1 MTLSLRARLL
11 LGLVALVLLGI
22 LVADVATYAS
32 LKTFL
37 YQRVDQQLRDGIDP
51 AVGALNATYDS
62 HGGPGGPGGPD
73 GHHDNGGALN
83 LPQGTYAAVLGP
95 DGKVVTELVAVFP
108 GQTPTAARPVLPTS
122 PAAGASGAQVITTVA
137 GKNGV
142 AHYELLVTPLSA
154 PAGDFLALGVPLTEV
169 DSTLQQLVQ
178 LELLIGALVLL
189 ATALLAL
196 LIVRFGLRPLARMGA
211 AASAIAGGDLSRRV
225 EPATDKTE
233 IGRLGLALNAM
244 LTQIEAAFAER
255 TESNQRLRRFLAD
268 ASHELRTPLTSIRGY
283 AEMMRRGAEDR
294 PADAAV
300 ARRRIEEEAVRM
312 TALVDDLLLLARLDQ
327 GRPLAR
333 EAVDLQTIARDAQAD
348 ALAVAPN
355 RLIQLEAPGSV
366 IVTGDGMRIR
376 QVVGNLVRN
385 ALVHTPAGSPVEIA
399 LAQHDGRAVL
409 SIADHGPGLPPEAG
423 ARVFE
428 PFYRAHAGRSRDR
441 GGSGLGLSIVAAVV
455 TAHGGSVRAVGTP
468 GGGATFLVE
477 LPVDP
482 PAPAPQQVPSQLPG
496 TPQAATEGFSG

>member
-1 MTLSLRARLL
+1 MILSLRARLL
-11 LGLVALVLLGI
+11 LGLVALVLVGI

-37 YQRVDQQLRDGIDP
+37 YQRVDQQLRDGVSP
-51 AVGALNATYDS
+51 AVSALNATYET
-62 HGGPGGPGGPD
+62 HGGGPGGPR
-73 GHHDNGGALN
+73 HDEGTPN

-95 DGKVVTELVAVFP
+95 DGTVVTELVAAFP
-108 GQTPTAARPVLPTS
+108 GQTPSAARPVLPTS
-122 PAAGASGAQVITTVA
+122 LPKGSASSQVITTVA

-142 AHYELLVTPLSA
+142 AQYELLMTPLSA

-169 DSTLQQLVQ
+169 DSTLSQLVQ
-178 LELLIGALVLL
+178 LEMLIGALVLL

-196 LIVRFGLRPLARMGA
+196 VIVRFGLRPLARMGA

-225 EPATDKTE
+225 DPATDRTE

-283 AEMMRRGAEDR
+283 AEMMRRGAENK
-294 PADAAV
+294 PEDAAV

-333 EAVDLQTIARDAQAD
+333 EAVDLQAIAHDAQTD

-355 RLIQLEAPGSV
+355 RMIQLEAPEAIV
-366 IVTGDGMRIR
+366 ITGDGMRIR

-385 ALVHTPAGSPVEIA
+385 ALVHTPAGTPLEIS
-399 LAQHDGRAVL
+399 LAQQDGRAL
-409 SIADHGPGLPPEAG
+409 LAIADHGPGLPPEAG

-428 PFYRAHAGRSRDR
+428 PFYRADAGRSRDR

-455 TAHGGSVRAVGTP
+455 AAHGGSVRATTTP

-477 LPVDP
+477 LPLQ
-482 PAPAPQQVPSQLPG
+482 PALPEPEPARTQFPG
-496 TPQAATEGFSG
+496 AAQAAAEGF

>member
-1 MTLSLRARLL
+1 
-11 LGLVALVLLGI
+11 V
-22 LVADVATYAS
+22 
-32 LKTFL
+32 
-37 YQRVDQQLRDGIDP
+37 
-51 AVGALNATYDS
+51 
-62 HGGPGGPGGPD
+62 
-73 GHHDNGGALN
+73 
-83 LPQGTYAAVLGP
+83 
-95 DGKVVTELVAVFP
+95 
-108 GQTPTAARPVLPTS
+108 
-122 PAAGASGAQVITTVA
+122 
-137 GKNGV
+137 
-142 AHYELLVTPLSA
+142 
-154 PAGDFLALGVPLTEV
+154 
-169 DSTLQQLVQ
+169 
-178 LELLIGALVLL
+178 
-189 ATALLAL
+189 
-196 LIVRFGLRPLARMGA
+196 
-211 AASAIAGGDLSRRV
+211 
-225 EPATDKTE
+225 
-233 IGRLGLALNAM
+233 
-244 LTQIEAAFAER
+244 
-255 TESNQRLRRFLAD
+255 AD

-355 RLIQLEAPGSV
+355 RLIQLEAPETV

-399 LAQHDGRAVL
+399 LSPQDGRAVL

-428 PFYRAHAGRSRDR
+428 PFYRADSGRSRDR

-468 GGGATFLVE
+468 GGGATFVVE
-477 LPVDP
+477 LPLQP
-482 PAPAPQQVPSQLPG
+482 PAPESQPSPSPLPAAS
-496 TPQAATEGFSG
+496 QAATGGFSA